1 MEKFVALIV
10 VSAVM
15 IFAGTYALAVA
26 KSQTSGK

>member
-1 MEKFVALIV
+1 MEKFVALTL

-26 KSQTSGK
+26 KSHGNGK